1 MEVDMNTVKA
11 TKYRGTVVGGLAVAL
26 ALTGC
31 SVTGVSNAGGS
42 AGDGT
47 GTVNALFMKQAGY
60 TEEDYAKIVADFED
74 EHPDIDVK
82 PTFVSYEALHDKI
95 VTSAPSGSYD
105 VFQIDVIWP
114 AEFASKGIV
123 ADLTDRFPA
132 SWQEEMLPGV
142 LPTAQYQDKY
152 YGVPN
157 GPATKLFYFSRDMVS
172 AVGADESDLA
182 TWDGVLE
189 VARKIKAQGLSKY
202 PIAWSWAQAEALICD
217 YAQMLG
223 AFGGEF
229 TDDEGNLIINNEAG
243 VAALEWMK
251 TSVDEGLSNPAS
263 TTFLEDDVSKAM
275 AQGETAFGLNWDS
288 TLRDLQDPSIS
299 SISAGVLPTPSGPSG
314 DRPGV
319 NGAMAYSIGANS
331 RNQDAAWEFISFL
344 TSQGVQDRYVGAG
357 LPNWTSSYSDQ
368 ALVATNPE
376 IFEVAEAAYDDSVLR
391 PAVPN
396 YSSVSQIIQVELQNA
411 LLGTKSAQ
419 QAMDD
424 AVTAANEIAEG

>member
-1 MEVDMNTVKA
+1 MNTV
-11 TKYRGTVVGGLAVAL
+11 TTRSHRGTVTGGLAVVAAI

-31 SVTGVSNAGGS
+31 SVTGVSNAGGG

-60 TEEDYAKIVADFED
+60 TEDDYAEIIDAFEE
-74 EHPDIDVK
+74 EHPDIDVE

-123 ADLTDRFPA
+123 ADLTDRFPD
-132 SWQEEMLPGV
+132 SWNDEMLPGV
-142 LPTAQYQDKY
+142 LPTAEYQDKF

-157 GPATKLFYFSRDMVS
+157 GPATKLFYFNEEMVS
-172 AVGADESDLA
+172 AVGATEEELA
-182 TWDGVLE
+182 TWDGVLD
-189 VARKIKAQGLSKY
+189 VAQRIKDEGLSEY

-229 TDDEGNLIINNEAG
+229 TNDQGELVINNEEG

-251 TSVDEGLSNPAS
+251 ATIDDGLTNPAS

-275 AQGETAFGLNWDS
+275 AQGDTAFGLNWDS

-299 SISAGVLPTPSGPSG
+299 SIQAGVLPTPQGPAG
-314 DRPGV
+314 DRLGV

-331 RNQDAAWEFISFL
+331 KNQDAAWEFISYL
-344 TSQGVQDRYVGAG
+344 TSQGVQDQYVDAG
-357 LPNWTSSYSDQ
+357 LPNWSSSYSDET
-368 ALVATNPE
+368 LVETNPE
-376 IFEVAEAAYDDSVLR
+376 IFEVAEAAYDDSILR

-396 YSSVSQIIQVELQNA
+396 YSSVSQIIQVEVQKA
-411 LLGTKSAQ
+411 LLGDKTPQ
-419 QAMDD
+419 QALDD
-424 AVTAANEIAEG
+424 AVAAANDIQEG

>member
-1 MEVDMNTVKA
+1 MNTVAK
-11 TKYRGTVVGGLAVAL
+11 KPFLGTVAGGVTVLL
-26 ALTGC
+26 ALTSC
-31 SVTGVSNAGGS
+31 SVTGVSNAGG
-42 AGDGT
+42 ADGDGT

-60 TEEDYAKIVADFED
+60 TEEDYAEIIAEFE
-74 EHPDIDVK
+74 EENPDIDVK
-82 PTFVSYEALHDKI
+82 TTFVSYEALHDKI

-105 VFQIDVIWP
+105 VFLIDVIWP

-123 ADLTDRFPA
+123 ADLTERFPEA
-132 SWQEEMLPGV
+132 WQDDMLAGV
-142 LPTAQYQDKY
+142 LPTAEYQDKY

-157 GPATKLFYFSRDMVS
+157 GPATKFFYFNRDMVS
-172 AVGADESDLA
+172 AVGASESDLE

-189 VARKIKAQGLSKY
+189 VARRIKDQGLSEY

-217 YAQMLG
+217 YAQLLG

-229 TDDEGNLIINNEAG
+229 TDEDGKPIINDEAG

-251 TSVDEGLSNPAS
+251 STIDEGLSNPAS

-299 SISAGVLPTPSGPSG
+299 SISAGVLPTPAGASGE
-314 DRPGV
+314 RPGV

-331 RNQDAAWEFISFL
+331 KNQDAAWEFLTYL
-344 TSQGVQDRYVGAG
+344 TSQEVQDRYVGAG
-357 LPNWTSSYSDQ
+357 LPNWSSSYADET
-368 ALVATNPE
+368 LIETNPE
-376 IFEVAEAAYDDSVLR
+376 IFEVAEVAYEDSILR

-396 YSSVSQIIQVELQNA
+396 YSSVSQILQVELQNA
-411 LLGTKSAQ
+411 LLGNKSAQ
-419 QAMDD
+419 EALDD
-424 AVTAANEIAEG
+424 AVAAANEIVGD

>member
-1 MEVDMNTVKA
+1 MNTVAK
-11 TKYRGTVVGGLAVAL
+11 KPYRGTVAGGIAILL

-42 AGDGT
+42 DGDGT

-60 TEEDYAKIVADFED
+60 TEEDYAEIIADFE
-74 EHPDIDVK
+74 EANPDIDVK
-82 PTFVSYEALHDKI
+82 TTFVSYEALHDKI

-105 VFQIDVIWP
+105 VFLIDVIWP

-123 ADLTDRFPA
+123 ADLTDRFPEA
-132 SWQEEMLPGV
+132 WQKDMLPGV
-142 LPTAQYQDKY
+142 LPTAEYQDKY

-157 GPATKLFYFSRDMVS
+157 GPATKFFYFNRDMVS
-172 AVGADESDLA
+172 AVGASESDLE
-182 TWDGVLE
+182 TWDGVLD
-189 VARKIKAQGLSKY
+189 VARRIKDQGLSEY

-217 YAQMLG
+217 YAQLLG

-229 TDDEGNLIINNEAG
+229 TDEEGKLIINDEAG

-251 TSVDEGLSNPAS
+251 STIDEGLSNPAS

-299 SISAGVLPTPSGPSG
+299 SISAGVLPTPAGASGE
-314 DRPGV
+314 RPGV

-331 RNQDAAWEFISFL
+331 KNQDAAWEFLTYL
-344 TSQGVQDRYVGAG
+344 TSQEVQDRYVGAG
-357 LPNWTSSYSDQ
+357 LPNWSSSYSDE
-368 ALVATNPE
+368 ALIETNPE
-376 IFEVAEAAYDDSVLR
+376 IFEVAEVAYEDSILR

-411 LLGTKSAQ
+411 LLGNKSAQ
-419 QAMDD
+419 QALDD
-424 AVTAANEIAEG
+424 AVAAANEIVGD

>member
-11 TKYRGTVVGGLAVAL
+11 TTYRGTVVGGLAITL

-42 AGDGT
+42 TGDGT

-60 TEEDYAKIVADFED
+60 TEEDYAEIVADFED

-123 ADLTDRFPA
+123 ADLTGRFPS
-132 SWQEEMLPGV
+132 SWQDEMLPGV
-142 LPTAQYQDKY
+142 LPTAEYQDKY

-157 GPATKLFYFSRDMVS
+157 GPATKLFYFNRDMVS

-182 TWDGVLE
+182 TWDGVLD
-189 VARKIKAQGLSKY
+189 VARRIKAQGLSEY
-202 PIAWSWAQAEALICD
+202 PIAWSWAQAEALVCD

-229 TDDEGNLIINNEAG
+229 TDDQGNLVINNEAG

-251 TSVDEGLSNPAS
+251 TTVDEGLSNPAS

-314 DRPGV
+314 ERPGV

-331 RNQDAAWEFISFL
+331 KNQDAAWEFISFL
-344 TSQGVQDRYVGAG
+344 TSQGVQDRYVRAG
-357 LPNWTSSYSDQ
+357 LPNWASSYSDK
-368 ALVATNPE
+368 ALVETNPE
-376 IFEVAEAAYDDSVLR
+376 IFEVAEAAYDASILR